1 MRAFK
6 RIAVMII
13 AAAMIFGMV
22 AVLGNVKSNADT
34 KLVAGI
40 MCLFDET
47 RQYDQNFIK
56 EFKLASEDH
65 GLIKGETYLVATD
78 IVDGEDCYWLAIDMA
93 DRGCTVVYAYCEGY
107 EENVIEAA
115 SEIPDVQFCLVGGTR
130 AHTAGVENFQN
141 GYTSVYEGRY
151 LTGIAAGMK
160 LNEMIANGEITEDQ
174 AKLGYVGT
182 FTYAEVISG
191 YTAFYLGAKSVCPN
205 VTMEVAF
212 SGAWYDKDLEKEA
225 AQKLIDN
232 GCVLI
237 SQHTD
242 SLAVPEACEE
252 AGVINIPYN
261 GSTIEEAP
269 NTYLISA
276 KNDWVPYFS
285 YCMDCVLNDEDIADD
300 WTGGFAEGS
309 IVLTDINEAV
319 AAEGTAEALADAQAK
334 LESGEIKVF
343 DTQAFTVDGETITS
357 YLADIDPDDDNE
369 GDTEVIIDGAF
380 EESTFR
386 SAPYFDLFIDGITL
400 LDTAEFPV
408 EE

>member
-1 MRAFK
+1 MRTFK
-6 RIAVMII
+6 KIVVMLT
-13 AAAMIFGMV
+13 AAAMLSGLVTI
-22 AVLGNVKSNADT
+22 LGNTESEADT
-34 KLVAGI
+34 KLVGGI
-40 MCLFDET
+40 MSLFDET
-47 RQYDQNFIK
+47 SRYDNNFIR
-56 EFKLASEDH
+56 EFKLTSEDH

-93 DRGCTVVYAYCEGY
+93 DRGCTVVFAYCEEY

-115 SEIPDVQFCLVGGTR
+115 KETPDVQFCLVGGSG
-130 AHTAGVENFQN
+130 AHTADVPNFQN
-141 GYTSVYEGRY
+141 GYSSIYEGRY

-160 LNEMIANGEITEDQ
+160 LNEMIANGDITEEE

-191 YTAFYLGAKSVCPN
+191 YTAFYLGARSVAPY
-205 VTMEVAF
+205 VTMEVTF
-212 SGAWYDKDLEKEA
+212 TGAWQDSAKEKEA
-225 AQKLIDN
+225 AQKLIDG

-252 AGVINIPYN
+252 AGIINVPYN
-261 GSTIEEAP
+261 GSTIGEAP
-269 NTYLISA
+269 DTYLISA

-309 IVLTDINEAV
+309 ILLTELNEAT

-343 DTQAFTVDGETITS
+343 DTSAFTVNGETVTS
-357 YLADIDPDDDNE
+357 YLADIDPDDDNT

-380 EESTFR
+380 EESSFR
-386 SAPYFDLFIDGITL
+386 SAPYFDMFIDGITL
-400 LDTAEFPV
+400 LDTAEF
-408 EE
+408 